1 MTGFLPVQRVKAMV
15 QSFNQNQLDTARAEL
30 QEMEKTME
38 KNLGSELLPL
48 L

>member
-1 MTGFLPVQRVKAMV
+1 MPGFLPVQRVKATV
-15 QSFNQNQLDTARAEL
+15 QTFNQNRLDTARAEL

-38 KNLGSELLPL
+38 KNLGSELLTL